1 MALSAAGTEV
11 RTVCPYC
18 GVGCGVL
25 ATVRQGRVLSVR
37 GDPEHPTNRGG
48 LCGKG
53 KRLAETL
60 RPGDRLLHPMLR
72 TRRDAP
78 LHRASWD
85 QALAHCAAR
94 LRDIQATYGRNS
106 VAFYLSGQLLTEDYY
121 VANKLVKGFLGT
133 NNVDTNSRLCMAS
146 AALAYKLAFGSDAP
160 PGCYADVEEASAVLL
175 IGSNA
180 AETHPIVF
188 GRLLDAKRRSGAAWV
203 VVDPRRTPTA
213 EAADLHLRLRP
224 GSDVALLLA
233 MLNVCIEERLVDQRL
248 VRTSTT
254 GFEDAAA
261 IACQWSPERAAQVCD
276 VDARDIRHAAR
287 LLWGAPAVMSLWCQG
302 LNQATTAVDRNLAL
316 LNLHLATG
324 QIGRPGAGPFSLT
337 GQANAMGGREVGG
350 LATELAAHRRLDSAA
365 DREEVAA
372 FWGSGPIATEPGL
385 TAVELVDAL
394 LDGRVRA
401 VWIAGSNPV
410 ASLPDATRVEAAL
423 RNAELV
429 VVQDL
434 YPTET
439 TRFADCL
446 LPAAGWAEKTGT
458 LTSSER
464 RVALAQALV
473 DPPGEAWPDWM
484 IFSDLARHLGHG
496 AAFAYRD
503 AADVFDEHA
512 ALTAGRTC
520 DMSGLSHH
528 RLADSGTVQWP
539 CPTQRPEGNE
549 RRYTD
554 GVFATPDGRA
564 RFHPTPWRPPAE
576 EPDAEFPLRL
586 TTTRSAAAW
595 HTRTKSGRV
604 AELRRAESV
613 RLTVHPQDAA
623 AAGVEHDDVV
633 ALVSRRGCWRGRIE
647 VSADVAPG
655 TVALPFHDG
664 PLWNR
669 GGWSNALTV
678 AALDPR
684 SRQPELKHAAVRL
697 ERARPLLDGVTLVAT
712 TSDDPLA
719 HALAAELTRAGV
731 RDLHVADPR
740 HTEPTASSEH
750 PVLLLIPRAGNLR
763 NHESPIVVDAGAR
776 AVDRDHTWAV
786 GPGVRT
792 ALGHALTDDP
802 KRLARALLAEGRAG
816 WRALARAQW
825 SRTPDGDALFTGG
838 DPEPGHDDDAQDV
851 HQLAVNDPARGVRV
865 VWRLGGG
872 QVLGVCARGPDD
884 VVSRAAQA
892 WHDDLSPAEV
902 RTLAL

>member
-1 MALSAAGTEV
+1 VALSGATSEV

-53 KRLAETL
+53 QRLAETL

-78 LHRASWD
+78 LQRSTWD
-85 QALAHCAAR
+85 ATLAHCAAR
-94 LRDIQATYGRNS
+94 LRDVQARHGSNA

-146 AALAYKLAFGSDAP
+146 AAVAYKLAFGSDAP
-160 PGCYADVEEASAVLL
+160 PGCYADADDASAVLF

-180 AETHPIVF
+180 AQTHPIVF
-188 GRLLDAKRRSGAAWV
+188 GRLLEARRRTGAAWV
-203 VVDPRRTPTA
+203 VVDPRRTPTGD
-213 EAADLHLRLRP
+213 AADIHLQITP

-233 MLNVCIEERLVDQRL
+233 MLHVCIEERLVDQRF
-248 VRTSTT
+248 VRTCT
-254 GFEDAAA
+254 GGFDAAA
-261 IACQWSPERAAQVCD
+261 DVAREWPPERAAQVCG
-276 VDARDIRHAAR
+276 VDAADICRAAR
-287 LLWGAPAVMSLWCQG
+287 VLWGADRVLSLWCQG
-302 LNQATTAVDRNLAL
+302 LNQASTATDRNLAL

-324 QIGRPGAGPFSLT
+324 QVGRPGAGPFSLT

-365 DREEVAA
+365 DREEVAD
-372 FWGSGPIATEPGL
+372 FWGSGPIAAEPGL

-401 VWIAGSNPV
+401 LWVAGTNPI
-410 ASLPDATRVEAAL
+410 ASLPDAQRAEAAL
-423 RNAELV
+423 RAAELV

-439 TRFADCL
+439 TRFADVL
-446 LPAAGWAEKTGT
+446 LPAAGWGEKAGT

-464 RVALAQALV
+464 RVALVEPLV
-473 DPPGEAWPDWM
+473 DPPGEARPDWA
-484 IFSDLARHLGHG
+484 IFTALAGHLGHG

-503 AADVFDEHA
+503 AADVYEEHA

-520 DMSGLSHH
+520 DVSGVSHA
-528 RLADSGTVQWP
+528 RLRRDGSVQWP
-539 CPTQRPEGNE
+539 CPPQRPEGTE

-564 RFHPTPWRPPAE
+564 RFHATPWRPPAE
-576 EPDAEFPLRL
+576 QPDAEFPLRL

-595 HTRTKSGRV
+595 HTRTKTGRV
-604 AELRRAESV
+604 AELRRSESALLSV
-613 RLTVHPQDAA
+613 SASDAA
-623 AAGVEHDDVV
+623 QAGVADGDVV
-633 ALVSRRGCWRGRIE
+633 ELVSRRGRWRGRIE
-647 VSADVAPG
+647 VDGAVAAG
-655 TVALPFHDG
+655 VIALPFHG
-664 PLWNR
+664 APSWSR
-669 GGWSNALTV
+669 GGWANALTV

-697 ERARPLLDGVTLVAT
+697 VPARPLLDGVTVVADA
-712 TSDDPLA
+712 SDGTLA
-719 HALAAELTRAGV
+719 PALAAALTAAGV
-731 RDLHVADPR
+731 REVRCVSGGAGAATPDR
-740 HTEPTASSEH
+740 
-750 PVLLLIPRAGNLR
+750 PVLLVTDAPL
-763 NHESPIVVDAGAR
+763 VVDAGGR
-776 AVDRDHTWAV
+776 VVDRDQVWAV
-786 GPGVRT
+786 GPQVRT
-792 ALGHALTDDP
+792 ALGQRLSGDP
-802 KRLARALLAEGRAG
+802 QRLAAALLAEGHRG
-816 WRALARAQW
+816 WRALTRADW
-825 SRTPDGDALFTGG
+825 SRSPSGAACFAGG
-838 DPEPGHDDDAQDV
+838 DPEPEPDDDAQDV
-851 HQLAVNDPARGVRV
+851 HLLQVSDPAGGVRV
-865 VWRLGGG
+865 RWRLGSG
-872 QVLGVCARGPDD
+872 QVLGVLASGPGE
-884 VVSRAAQA
+884 VVRRVAAA